1 MRILLVEDDEDLAAA
16 LREALEDE
24 LYAVDVATSG
34 SAAEELSAVNDY
46 DLAVLDWSI
55 PPPNGLEVLSGW
67 RRAGLDLPVL
77 MLTGRGEVHDRV
89 SGLDGGADDYMAKPF
104 DLQELLARVRSLLRR
119 RDRPM
124 PPLQTADLTLDR
136 AAREVRLRDERVRLT
151 PKEFGILEYLMTR
164 SDQAVSRSE
173 LAEHVWDRN
182 FDPMSNTLDVLV
194 YRVRKKIDGD
204 RADRL
209 LHTVTGVG
217 YMLTSER
224 RPADHARGS
233 GPG

>member
-24 LYAVDVATSG
+24 LYAVDVAATG
-34 SAAEELSAVNDY
+34 GAAEELSAVNDY

-55 PPPNGLEVLSGW
+55 PPPNGLEVLSAW
-67 RRAGLDLPVL
+67 RSAGLELPVL

-124 PPLQTADLTLDR
+124 PPLETAELTLDR
-136 AAREVRLRDERVRLT
+136 AAREVRLGADRIHLT
-151 PKEFGILEYLMTR
+151 PKEFGILEYLMLR
-164 SDQAVSRSE
+164 CDQAVSRAE

-182 FDPMSNTLDVLV
+182 SDPMSNTLDVLV
-194 YRVRKKIDGD
+194 YRLRKKIDGD
-204 RADRL
+204 RPDKL
-209 LHTVTGVG
+209 LHTVTAIG

-224 RPADHARGS
+224 RRTDGSRG
-233 GPG
+233 

>member
-1 MRILLVEDDEDLAAA
+1 MRILLVEDDEDLAQA

-24 LYAVDVATSG
+24 LYAVDLAASG
-34 SAAEELSAVNDY
+34 NVAEELAAVNDY

-55 PPPNGLEVLSGW
+55 PPPNGMELLAGW
-67 RRAGLDLPVL
+67 RRAGRDLPVL
-77 MLTGRGEVHDRV
+77 MLTGRGGVEDRV

-119 RDRPM
+119 RDRPI
-124 PPLQTADLTLDR
+124 PPIEIGDVSFDR
-136 AAREVRLRDERVRLT
+136 AARQVKIGGESVRLT
-151 PKEFGILEYLMTR
+151 PKEFGILEYLMSR
-164 SDQAVSRSE
+164 SDEAVSRAE

-194 YRVRKKIDGD
+194 YRVRKKIDGN
-204 RADRL
+204 RPDRL
-209 LHTVTGVG
+209 LHTVAGVG

-224 RPADHARGS
+224 RQLES
-233 GPG
+233 SSS